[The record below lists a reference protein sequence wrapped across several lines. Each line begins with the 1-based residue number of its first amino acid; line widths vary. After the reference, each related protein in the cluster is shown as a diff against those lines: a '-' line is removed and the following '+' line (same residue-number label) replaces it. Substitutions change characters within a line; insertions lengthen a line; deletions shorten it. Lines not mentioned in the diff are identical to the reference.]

1 VALDRKKILALAALA
16 LSAWTALVLWVFG
29 GSDDRARVEREATRP
44 VKQEIHYIFDKRQL
58 VGYSDNVFV
67 GRVLKR
73 VGDEPLKTTIPG
85 AKPPQT
91 QYSVTVLETI
101 KSGGP
106 HPLATGDE
114 AVVNQFGGVEP
125 KTGRQLVV
133 VGVSSTDG
141 HGEVGHAIDAPL
153 QPGEEYLL
161 ATRYDHTERWHAIS
175 AQPTGDVPLS
185 RAGEQAEL
193 VAAFREAASA
203 KKILLGHPRSA
214 QRNLRTRRDSCTQR
228 PTHDRSAT
236 VR

>member
-1 VALDRKKILALAALA
+1 MALDRGKVLALAALV
-16 LSAWTALVLWVFG
+16 LFAWAALVLWVFG
-29 GSDDRARVEREATRP
+29 GSEDRARAEREAPRP
-44 VKQEIHYIFDKRQL
+44 VEQEIHYTFDIFDKRQL

-73 VGDEPLKTTIPG
+73 VGDEPLKTTVPG

-106 HPLATGDE
+106 HPLAAGDE
-114 AVVNQFGGVEP
+114 AVVNQSGGVDPE
-125 KTGRQLVV
+125 TGQQLVV
-133 VGVSSTDG
+133 VGVSATNG

-161 ATRYDHTERWHAIS
+161 ATRYDTAERWHAIS

-185 RAGEQAEL
+185 GATERGEV
-193 VAAFREAASA
+193 VAAFREAAA
-203 KKILLGHPRSA
+203 HQVDPLAGGRVGA
-214 QRNLRTRRDSCTQR
+214 
-228 PTHDRSAT
+228 
-236 VR
+236 